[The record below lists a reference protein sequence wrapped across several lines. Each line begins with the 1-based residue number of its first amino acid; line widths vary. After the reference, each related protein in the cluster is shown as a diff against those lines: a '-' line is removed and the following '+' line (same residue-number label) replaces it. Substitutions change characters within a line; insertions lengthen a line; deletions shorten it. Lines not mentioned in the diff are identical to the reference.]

1 MSATTDGLKRG
12 MEVIDTGTPL
22 SVSVGRATLG
32 QIFNLLGELIDNLG
46 IKVVDLLAPYRRG
59 GKIGL
64 FDGVGVDKT
73 VLIMELINN
82 IAKAHGD
89 VFVFGGV
96 EQEPSVK
103 QPMDEEP
110 QPVPSNAA
118 FRNLAAVSKAARKA
132 AAKQMALKLN
142 AIQTAY
148 NEREEND
155 DCAPAVKYAVE
166 RLVSGLSKSTE
177 CAMVGFATGLAQLVA
192 TVPNIKIDDLL
203 KLIVSLH
210 NVTPLMNNKEVHG
223 NLLGRLMAYK
233 ALAQSGKF
241 NTSHVG
247 RTYLKLARA
256 FIQKGKVDEGER
268 IWEKL
273 QKPILG
279 RTDYPGDAAILH
291 TLEYLLKKSVSL
303 ASKPFK
309 IENRGFWKLLIQNG
323 PFGIFRNLK
332 QSAAWNREE
341 MVSSLARTMTFWIL
355 KIIESRNFHRDELQN
370 IFEIFFDV
378 VEEYF
383 KNEKSHTKA
392 GFLKNIFR
400 RAPWIGDDLVDYLLD
415 LIDHDDIPRFLLLEA
430 IDMIRV
436 IMKPLFLRRGNDDA
450 MCEKP
455 FG

>member
-1 MSATTDGLKRG
+1 
-12 MEVIDTGTPL
+12 
-22 SVSVGRATLG
+22 
-32 QIFNLLGELIDNLG
+32 
-46 IKVVDLLAPYRRG
+46 
-59 GKIGL
+59 
-64 FDGVGVDKT
+64 
-73 VLIMELINN
+73 
-82 IAKAHGD
+82 
-89 VFVFGGV
+89 
-96 EQEPSVK
+96 
-103 QPMDEEP
+103 MDEEP

-241 NTSHVG
+241 STEYHKDNHTPSIQE
-247 RTYLKLARA
+247 
-256 FIQKGKVDEGER
+256 FI
-268 IWEKL
+268 
-273 QKPILG
+273 
-279 RTDYPGDAAILH
+279 
-291 TLEYLLKKSVSL
+291 
-303 ASKPFK
+303 
-309 IENRGFWKLLIQNG
+309 
-323 PFGIFRNLK
+323 NLK